1 MIPSC
6 VTHSSLRSE
15 RTIGCTKNDGAVRAP
30 RTRRVHDAHA
40 EEARVKVREI
50 MSTPVTTLGPNDNLA
65 FAEELMTVER
75 VRHLPVVDG
84 DVLVGILSHRDIAA
98 ASIPLTNDPSTEQDL
113 AAKRKVRVDDVMH
126 HDVETI
132 GPDDEAVKAADILLT
147 QKVGSLPVVD
157 ERRHLMGIVTEADF
171 VALARDALAKGVI
184 VPRSPVV
191 LAKPTKKV
199 EVKRVRSH

>member
-1 MIPSC
+1 MPA
-6 VTHSSLRSE
+6 R
-15 RTIGCTKNDGAVRAP
+15 RDGALRARGARWGDLKLQMFKHWSAYAAP
-30 RTRRVHDAHA
+30 LR
-40 EEARVKVREI
+40 EEDGVKVRE
-50 MSTPVTTLGPNDNLA
+50 MMTTPVTTLEPNDNLA

-84 DVLVGILSHRDIAA
+84 DVLVGILSHRDIVAA
-98 ASIPLTNDPSTEQDL
+98 AIPLENDPSVEQDL

-132 GPDDEAVKAADILLT
+132 GPDDDAVKAADILLA

-157 ERRHLMGIVTEADF
+157 ARHHLMGIVTESDF
-171 VALARDALAKGVI
+171 VSIAREALATGII

-191 LAKPTKKV
+191 LARPTKK
-199 EVKRVRSH
+199 R

>member
-1 MIPSC
+1 MQGMRAVCGARAAP
-6 VTHSSLRSE
+6 LR
-15 RTIGCTKNDGAVRAP
+15 
-30 RTRRVHDAHA
+30 
-40 EEARVKVREI
+40 EEEGVKVRE
-50 MSTPVTTLGPNDNLA
+50 MMTTPVTTLEPNDNLA

-98 ASIPLTNDPSTEQDL
+98 ASIPLENDPSTEQDI

-126 HDVETI
+126 HDIETV
-132 GPDDEAVKAADILLT
+132 GPDEDAVKAADILLA

-157 ERRHLMGIVTEADF
+157 ERRHLMGIVTESDF
-171 VALARDALAKGVI
+171 VSIARQALATGVI

-191 LAKPTKKV
+191 LARPTR
-199 EVKRVRSH
+199 KR

>member
-1 MIPSC
+1 MPQ
-6 VTHSSLRSE
+6 RE
-15 RTIGCTKNDGAVRAP
+15 EDG
-30 RTRRVHDAHA
+30 
-40 EEARVKVREI
+40 VKVREI
-50 MSTPVTTLGPNDNLA
+50 MTTPVTTLEPNDNLA

-113 AAKRKVRVDDVMH
+113 KAKRRVRVDEVMH
-126 HDVETI
+126 HDVETVS
-132 GPDDEAVKAADILLT
+132 PDEDAVKAADILLA

-157 ERRHLMGIVTEADF
+157 ERHHLVGILTETDF
-171 VALARDALAKGVI
+171 VALAREALATGIV

-191 LAKPTKKV
+191 LARPSR
-199 EVKRVRSH
+199 KR

>member
-1 MIPSC
+1 M
-6 VTHSSLRSE
+6 
-15 RTIGCTKNDGAVRAP
+15 
-30 RTRRVHDAHA
+30 
-40 EEARVKVREI
+40 KVREI
-50 MSTPVTTLGPNDNLA
+50 MTTPVTTLEPNDNLA

-113 AAKRKVRVDDVMH
+113 EAKRRVRVDEVMH

-132 GPDDEAVKAADILLT
+132 SPDDDAVKAADLLLA

-157 ERRHLMGIVTEADF
+157 ERHRLMGILTESDF
-171 VALARDALAKGVI
+171 VALAREALATGIV
-184 VPRSPVV
+184 VPRTPVV
-191 LAKPTKKV
+191 LASPSR
-199 EVKRVRSH
+199 KR

>member
-1 MIPSC
+1 
-6 VTHSSLRSE
+6 
-15 RTIGCTKNDGAVRAP
+15 
-30 RTRRVHDAHA
+30 
-40 EEARVKVREI
+40 VKVREI
-50 MSTPVTTLGPNDNLA
+50 MTTPVTTLEPNDNLA

-98 ASIPLTNDPSTEQDL
+98 AAIPLMEDPSTEQDV
-113 AAKRKVRVDDVMH
+113 AAKRKVRVDEVMH

-132 GPDDEAVKAADILLT
+132 SPDEDAVKAADILLA

-157 ERRHLMGIVTEADF
+157 ERHHLMGILTEADF
-171 VALARDALAKGVI
+171 VSIAREALATGIL

-191 LAKPTKKV
+191 LATPTKK
-199 EVKRVRSH
+199 R